1 MMAHRW
7 AIRVGAGCFALMLSV
22 SCAIGG
28 QGISKKCNGGCPVAR
43 EPWPPLMVSPQA
55 RRALANPPGPKLAHL
70 SLGEQR
76 KRLEAYQASFG
87 ARQMREYPVSIREDT
102 VDGIPV
108 RVITPKR
115 GPVRRDRI
123 FIDLHGGAFITDS
136 GSLTENIPIAATTHT
151 AVIAVLYRLA
161 PEHPFPAAVQDA
173 VKVYQVELHIYGAN
187 HIGLYG
193 TSAGA
198 ILTAETAVELKRLH
212 IPLPAALGFFSG
224 TANLGEA
231 GDSEYLYPIRGT
243 MPVVL
248 KPYIAGTKPTNPVL
262 SPAYAQLGGFPPT
275 LCVSSTHDVLL
286 SDTAM
291 FQRRLL
297 AAGVDARLVVFEA
310 LPHAF
315 WAYLDTPESAE
326 AFRIMSAFLGGH
338 VK

>member
-1 MMAHRW
+1 MMAYRRR
-7 AIRVGAGCFALMLSV
+7 IRVGAGCFALML
-22 SCAIGG
+22 AISAALGG
-28 QGISKKCNGGCPVAR
+28 QPISRKCNSGSPIEG
-43 EPWPPLMVSPQA
+43 EPWPPLTVSLQA
-55 RRALANPPGPKLAHL
+55 QQALANPPGPKLAHL

-76 KRLEAYQASFG
+76 RRLEAYQASFG
-87 ARQMREYPVSIREDT
+87 ARQMRKYPVSIREDT

-115 GPVRRDRI
+115 GSVRRDRV

-136 GSLTENIPIAATTHT
+136 GSLTENIPIAALTHT
-151 AVIAVLYRLA
+151 VVVAVLYRLA

-173 VKVYQVELHIYGAN
+173 VKVYRAELRTYGAN
-187 HIGLYG
+187 HIGIYG

-198 ILTAETAVELKRLH
+198 ILTAETAVELRRMH

-224 TANLGEA
+224 TTNLGQA

-248 KPYIAGTKPTNPVL
+248 KPYIAGTKPTDPVL
-262 SPAYAQLGGFPPT
+262 SPAYANLAGSPPT